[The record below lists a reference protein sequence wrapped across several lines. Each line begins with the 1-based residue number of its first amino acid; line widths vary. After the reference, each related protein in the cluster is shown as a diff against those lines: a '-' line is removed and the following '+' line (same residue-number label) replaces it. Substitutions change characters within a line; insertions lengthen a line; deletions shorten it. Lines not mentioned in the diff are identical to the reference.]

1 MRFGGDDSEGAS
13 KDVCAAAESGVWC
26 TRLKKKRL
34 EGVSGY
40 LNNLGNV
47 LRDLRDYDSSISCF
61 DLSLEIQYILF
72 GRSIPNAKIATTLSN
87 LGTVFERM
95 GDDDRVDKSFDE
107 ISIIIYIVMGS
118 NLSTPDHIEDC
129 DEIQDWLENPND
141 FDKQKIAY
149 IKRDHIMYGRYN
161 TDNIINYAIKI
172 NGIMTIEK
180 LKNKKK
186 DSFLKKIQNIL
197 DKEDFPD
204 INIKDMWK
212 EFRIKEEDYNITN
225 GYVIINKK
233 WNNID
238 SMLID
243 EFFNNCTKHELDTIG
258 W

>member
-1 MRFGGDDSEGAS
+1 
-13 KDVCAAAESGVWC
+13 
-26 TRLKKKRL
+26 
-34 EGVSGY
+34 
-40 LNNLGNV
+40 
-47 LRDLRDYDSSISCF
+47 
-61 DLSLEIQYILF
+61 
-72 GRSIPNAKIATTLSN
+72 
-87 LGTVFERM
+87 
-95 GDDDRVDKSFDE
+95 
-107 ISIIIYIVMGS
+107 MGS
-118 NLSTPDHIEDC
+118 STSTPDLIEDC

-149 IKRDHIMYGRYN
+149 IKRDQIMYGRYN

-172 NGIMTIEK
+172 NGIMTIEN
-180 LKNKKK
+180 LNDKKK
-186 DSFLKKIQNIL
+186 KLFLKKIQNIL
-197 DKEDFPD
+197 DENDFPD

-212 EFRIKEEDYNITN
+212 NFRIKEEDYNITN

>member
-1 MRFGGDDSEGAS
+1 
-13 KDVCAAAESGVWC
+13 
-26 TRLKKKRL
+26 
-34 EGVSGY
+34 
-40 LNNLGNV
+40 
-47 LRDLRDYDSSISCF
+47 
-61 DLSLEIQYILF
+61 
-72 GRSIPNAKIATTLSN
+72 
-87 LGTVFERM
+87 
-95 GDDDRVDKSFDE
+95 
-107 ISIIIYIVMGS
+107 MGS

-129 DEIQDWLENPND
+129 EEIQNWLND
-141 FDKQKIAY
+141 PDDLDKQKIAF
-149 IKRDHIMYGRYN
+149 IKRDQIMYGRYN

-186 DSFLKKIQNIL
+186 ALFLKNIEQIL

-204 INIKDMWK
+204 INIKDMWNK
-212 EFRIKEEDYNITN
+212 FHIKEEDYNITN

-243 EFFNNCTKHELDTIG
+243 EFFNNCTKHELDTLG

>member
-1 MRFGGDDSEGAS
+1 
-13 KDVCAAAESGVWC
+13 
-26 TRLKKKRL
+26 
-34 EGVSGY
+34 
-40 LNNLGNV
+40 
-47 LRDLRDYDSSISCF
+47 
-61 DLSLEIQYILF
+61 
-72 GRSIPNAKIATTLSN
+72 
-87 LGTVFERM
+87 
-95 GDDDRVDKSFDE
+95 
-107 ISIIIYIVMGS
+107 MGS

>member
-1 MRFGGDDSEGAS
+1 
-13 KDVCAAAESGVWC
+13 
-26 TRLKKKRL
+26 
-34 EGVSGY
+34 
-40 LNNLGNV
+40 
-47 LRDLRDYDSSISCF
+47 
-61 DLSLEIQYILF
+61 
-72 GRSIPNAKIATTLSN
+72 
-87 LGTVFERM
+87 
-95 GDDDRVDKSFDE
+95 
-107 ISIIIYIVMGS
+107 MGS
-118 NLSTPDHIEDC
+118 STSTPDHIEDC

-243 EFFNNCTKHELDTIG
+243 EFFNNCTKHELDTLG

>member
-1 MRFGGDDSEGAS
+1 
-13 KDVCAAAESGVWC
+13 
-26 TRLKKKRL
+26 
-34 EGVSGY
+34 
-40 LNNLGNV
+40 
-47 LRDLRDYDSSISCF
+47 
-61 DLSLEIQYILF
+61 
-72 GRSIPNAKIATTLSN
+72 
-87 LGTVFERM
+87 
-95 GDDDRVDKSFDE
+95 
-107 ISIIIYIVMGS
+107 MGS

-149 IKRDHIMYGRYN
+149 IKRDHIMYGRNN

-172 NGIMTIEK
+172 NGIMTKEK
-180 LKNKKK
+180 LKNKKRALFHK
-186 DSFLKKIQNIL
+186 YIDQIL
-197 DKEDFPD
+197 DDEDFPY
-204 INIKDMWK
+204 INIEKMWK

-243 EFFNNCTKHELDTIG
+243 EFFNNCTKHELDTLG

>member
-1 MRFGGDDSEGAS
+1 
-13 KDVCAAAESGVWC
+13 
-26 TRLKKKRL
+26 
-34 EGVSGY
+34 
-40 LNNLGNV
+40 
-47 LRDLRDYDSSISCF
+47 
-61 DLSLEIQYILF
+61 
-72 GRSIPNAKIATTLSN
+72 
-87 LGTVFERM
+87 
-95 GDDDRVDKSFDE
+95 
-107 ISIIIYIVMGS
+107 MGS

-129 DEIQDWLENPND
+129 DEIQAWLDDPNN
-141 FDKQKIAY
+141 FDKQKIAF
-149 IKRDHIMYGRYN
+149 IKRDQIMYGIYN

-172 NGIMTIEK
+172 NGIMTIEM

-186 DSFLKKIQNIL
+186 ALFLKKIEQIL

-212 EFRIKEEDYNITN
+212 EFRIKEENYNITN

-238 SMLID
+238 SMIID